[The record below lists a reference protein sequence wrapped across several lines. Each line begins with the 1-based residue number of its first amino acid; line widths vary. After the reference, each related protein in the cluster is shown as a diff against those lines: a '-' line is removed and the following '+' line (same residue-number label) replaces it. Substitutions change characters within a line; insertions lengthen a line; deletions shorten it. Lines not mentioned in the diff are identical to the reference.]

1 MNLWLEC
8 SIKFHSSVKVGQ
20 EYQVVDIDPLTG
32 LICIIND
39 NDKLLWTSEKLFKTK
54 REEVIKMKRKYEPI
68 LVNINVR
75 GNVVTAETIHLDK
88 NLPCVKSMNEF
99 LGIPAYFGLD
109 MGIVSIGDNFKITI
123 KEQNQPLNNGVYGS
137 NVEALDFAAAAT
149 KMITMYNSLLT
160 KIEYEI
166 KKPAYIIQFSPNGK
180 EYTFRSMHN
189 LQAGQTVVC
198 ISKTGLQ
205 YAVVKRVIELVE
217 EEWKSKAFCKPVL

>member
-1 MNLWLEC
+1 MDLWLEC
-8 SIKFHSSVKVGQ
+8 ISRKFGTFSFGQ
-20 EYQVVDIDPLTG
+20 EYQVIDIDPLHG
-32 LICIIND
+32 LICLINNND
-39 NDKLLWTSEKLFKTK
+39 NEIWINEKYFKAK
-54 REEVIKMKRKYEPI
+54 REEVKNMKRKYEPI

-75 GNVVTAETIHLDK
+75 GNVVTAEIIHLDK
-88 NLPCVKSMNEF
+88 NQPCVKSMNEF

-137 NVEALDFAAAAT
+137 NVKALDFASAAT

-205 YAVVKRVIELVE
+205 YAVVKKVIELLE
-217 EEWKSKAFCKPVL
+217 EEWETKAFCKPAL